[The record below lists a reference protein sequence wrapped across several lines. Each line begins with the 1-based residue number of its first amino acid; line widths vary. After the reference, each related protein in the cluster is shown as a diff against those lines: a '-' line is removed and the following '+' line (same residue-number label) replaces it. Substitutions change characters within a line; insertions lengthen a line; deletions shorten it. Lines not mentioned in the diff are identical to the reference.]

1 MELLNKILSNSSK
14 NLPLMAKLLTS
25 LLVISCLYSLA
36 NITWLVL
43 SPPTAVQKWQPPLVS
58 QGQRATSTTDFS
70 SFEWFGKANAKRVV
84 VQQQVTDAPETRLNV
99 ILTGVM
105 ASDDPSRS
113 IAIIEY
119 QSQQATY
126 IIDEKIQNTR
136 ATVSEI
142 HPDRVILNNS
152 GVFETLMLDG
162 HSYDKQQVGASST
175 KLTAKPVVNKSRKF
189 NNSLAKT
196 RAEILKN
203 PGKIIDYITIS
214 PVKAGG
220 RIRGYRL
227 NAGRQPELFRQSGL
241 KANDLAVSI
250 NGYDLTDMAQS
261 LQVMAQLKNMNDI
274 MITVERN
281 GQLTDI
287 QFALPQ

>member
-1 MELLNKILSNSSK
+1 MEMLNKFVSRISK
-14 NLPLMAKLLTS
+14 KLPLISKLLTAL
-25 LLVISCLYSLA
+25 LLVFCIYQLA

-43 SPPTAVQKWQPPLVS
+43 TPAPEVQQWQPPRVS
-58 QGQRATSTTDFS
+58 QGGKTTSSRDFS
-70 SFEWFGKANAKRVV
+70 TFEWFGQANAKPVV
-84 VQQQVTDAPETRLNV
+84 VAQQMTDAPETRLNV
-99 ILTGVM
+99 TLTGVM
-105 ASDDPSRS
+105 ANDEPSRS

-119 QSQQATY
+119 QSLQATY
-126 IIDEKIQNTR
+126 IIGDKINATR

-142 HPDRVILNNS
+142 HSDRVILNNN
-152 GVFETLMLDG
+152 GVYETLMLDG
-162 HSYDKQQVGASST
+162 FSYAKNKVNVNSGPQPSKSIAKSKTFSS
-175 KLTAKPVVNKSRKF
+175 
-189 NNSLAKT
+189 SLAKT

-214 PVKAGG
+214 PVRVGG
-220 RIRGYRL
+220 RIKGYRL

-261 LQVMAQLKNMNDI
+261 LQVMAQLKNMDDN